1 MAIGSTVVRATAP
14 TVSPVNDWLA
24 PSAFPRSMALA
35 PANFAMYSI
44 YSQTFIDSF
53 ISSLGLSV
61 AALDDDGTSPR

>member
-1 MAIGSTVVRATAP
+1 
-14 TVSPVNDWLA
+14 
-24 PSAFPRSMALA
+24 MALA